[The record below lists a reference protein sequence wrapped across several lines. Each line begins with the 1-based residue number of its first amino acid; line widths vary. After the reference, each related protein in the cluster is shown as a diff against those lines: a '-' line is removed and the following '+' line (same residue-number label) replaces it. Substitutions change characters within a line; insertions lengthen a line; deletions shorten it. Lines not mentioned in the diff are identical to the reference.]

1 MSIPADIELD
11 LSGLSCPMPLLKAK
25 LALNAMEKE
34 QILKIIATDSASER
48 DFHMFARRA
57 ELVSFVYVHLCSFAF
72 VPMCRICFHV
82 FSCVSIRSIQGL
94 GASEPPG

>member
-25 LALNAMEKE
+25 LALNAMKKE

-48 DFHMFARRA
+48 DFRMFARQSDNEILEFKRD
-57 ELVSFVYVHLCSFAF
+57 SQVYLYW
-72 VPMCRICFHV
+72 IKK
-82 FSCVSIRSIQGL
+82 G
-94 GASEPPG
+94 

>member
-34 QILKIIATDSASER
+34 QILKIIATDSSSER
-48 DFHMFARRA
+48 DFHMFARQSDNEILEFKRDNQA
-57 ELVSFVYVHLCSFAF
+57 YLYW
-72 VPMCRICFHV
+72 IKK
-82 FSCVSIRSIQGL
+82 G
-94 GASEPPG
+94 

>member
-34 QILKIIATDSASER
+34 QILKIIATGSASER
-48 DFHMFARRA
+48 DFHMFARQSDNEILEFKIDNQA
-57 ELVSFVYVHLCSFAF
+57 YLYW
-72 VPMCRICFHV
+72 
-82 FSCVSIRSIQGL
+82 IRKG
-94 GASEPPG
+94 

>member
-34 QILKIIATDSASER
+34 QILKIIATDSTSER
-48 DFHMFARRA
+48 DFHMFARQSDNEILEFKRDNQA
-57 ELVSFVYVHLCSFAF
+57 YLYW
-72 VPMCRICFHV
+72 IKK
-82 FSCVSIRSIQGL
+82 G
-94 GASEPPG
+94 

>member
-25 LALNAMEKE
+25 LALNAMKKE

-48 DFHMFARRA
+48 DFRMFARQSDNEILEFKRDNQA
-57 ELVSFVYVHLCSFAF
+57 YLYW
-72 VPMCRICFHV
+72 IKK
-82 FSCVSIRSIQGL
+82 G
-94 GASEPPG
+94 

>member
-25 LALNAMEKE
+25 LALNAMKKE

-48 DFHMFARRA
+48 DFYMFARQSDNEILEFKRDNQA
-57 ELVSFVYVHLCSFAF
+57 YLYW
-72 VPMCRICFHV
+72 IKK
-82 FSCVSIRSIQGL
+82 G
-94 GASEPPG
+94 

>member
-1 MSIPADIELD
+1 MNILVDIELD

-48 DFHMFARRA
+48 DFHMFAKQSDNEILEFKRDHQTY
-57 ELVSFVYVHLCSFAF
+57 SYW
-72 VPMCRICFHV
+72 IKK
-82 FSCVSIRSIQGL
+82 G
-94 GASEPPG
+94 

>member
-1 MSIPADIELD
+1 MSIPVDIELD

-48 DFHMFARRA
+48 DFHMFVRQSDNEILEFKRDNQAY
-57 ELVSFVYVHLCSFAF
+57 LYW
-72 VPMCRICFHV
+72 IKK
-82 FSCVSIRSIQGL
+82 G
-94 GASEPPG
+94 

>member
-48 DFHMFARRA
+48 EFRMFARQSDKEILEFKRDNQA
-57 ELVSFVYVHLCSFAF
+57 YLYW
-72 VPMCRICFHV
+72 IKK
-82 FSCVSIRSIQGL
+82 G
-94 GASEPPG
+94 

>member
-48 DFHMFARRA
+48 DFYMFARHSDNEILEFKRDNQA
-57 ELVSFVYVHLCSFAF
+57 YLYW
-72 VPMCRICFHV
+72 IKK
-82 FSCVSIRSIQGL
+82 G
-94 GASEPPG
+94 